1 MPLISSHN
9 PSKAI
14 PGNLEW
20 SGTLAE
26 DFLPSEIIGSCPVP
40 QRPGTVNISS
50 IQLLPVLPWRVKQ
63 AQPGGGWRQH
73 YSPWSMA
80 RAYIDSRRA
89 PDTEVAAGGRA
100 PGPTCPCGPATEV
113 PRQQPPGLRTPSN
126 HAAQRGH
133 TSTRLAEGFLPS
145 EIIGSLPP
153 PNVIPVSISAYQAS
167 TGRVYEYLYG

>member
-14 PGNLEW
+14 HGNLEW

-26 DFLPSEIIGSCPVP
+26 DFLPSEIIGSWPVSP
-40 QRPGTVNISS
+40 TSRLNISS
-50 IQLLPVLPWRVKQ
+50 IQLLPVQVLPLESVSVKQ
-63 AQPGGGWRQH
+63 AQPAGWRQH

-80 RAYIDSRRA
+80 RAYIDSTRA
-89 PDTEVAAGGRA
+89 HDTEVVAGGRA
-100 PGPTCPCGPATEV
+100 PGPTCPCGHATEV
-113 PRQQPPGLRTPSN
+113 PRQRPPGLRTPSN

-153 PNVIPVSISAYQAS
+153 PNVPVSISSQY
-167 TGRVYEYLYG
+167 R